1 MNDRNMVSRAF
12 HASKFTQMLRYR
24 DETGGIVRRFIH
36 PTMGVMYEVRL
47 IPQGVQNAQPKDD
60 ENHA

>member
-1 MNDRNMVSRAF
+1 MTNDDRMVSRAF

-24 DETGGIVRRFIH
+24 DEVNGIVVRFVH

-47 IPQGVQNAQPKDD
+47 VPPEEKKAYEGS
-60 ENHA
+60 